1 MAYSASILTRA
12 EARLRQAQEEH
23 RRAQAQRR
31 ETIYQALPRTAA
43 IDRQLRQLA
52 PQNPLRRP
60 PAGGGPGRRLA
71 GLRRENL
78 ALQEEER
85 ALLTQAGYPADALDD
100 VPLCPLCNDRGWKG
114 AGHVFLPGEAVPPGA
129 DRRALLPAGPG
140 GPAL

>member
-31 ETIYQALPRTAA
+31 EAIYQTLPRTAA

-52 PQNPLRRP
+52 PKILSAALRQ
-60 PAGGGPGRRLA
+60 GGDQAAALA

-100 VPLCPLCNDRGWKG
+100 VPLCPLCNDRGWTG
-114 AGHVFLPGEAVPPGA
+114 AAMCSCP
-129 DRRALLPAGPG
+129 
-140 GPAL
+140 